1 MPSSARRS
9 RSVKEATQEVGL
21 PVVGSREACL
31 VEELLV
37 VDFRAASRAAT
48 QEVHLVVLQAVDSLE
63 ASRAATQEVHLV
75 VLQAVDSLE
84 ASRAATQEALLAVL
98 LEDRP
103 EASPEVHQVELLA
116 VDFQVA
122 LPVELLAHLLQLAV
136 SQEACQAAVLLV
148 AHQVVCQ
155 VAVLPV
161 ALRAVVSQAVCLLA
175 HLSRLVVSQEALLMA
190 EPQKFQAVLPTV
202 ELLVAHQA
210 VSQVA
215 CLPVHLSR
223 LEDFQAAHL
232 VVSQAVLQT
241 AEPREPQH
249 QQVASLTDPTVSP
262 TQAFPNSLAPSP
274 STTNS
279 HPPPPPSSSVKIP
292 PSPASRSS
300 TLLTVF
306 LLAVLLALPTHL
318 VFHSHSLASRALH
331 QASRCPRAAHP
342 TLSHPT
348 LPASQATKSRRS
360 PCRLKLLAS
369 LARPSPL
376 VDSLARP
383 SPLVDSLVV
392 LCPPVDSQASLV
404 VHLTRAFLRCQPRL
418 RLLRA
423 DRVQLA
429 ASQLSLASHQM
440 TGARRMMAGGGT
452 RSWIC

>member
-48 QEVHLVVLQAVDSLE
+48 QEVHLVVLLE
-63 ASRAATQEVHLV
+63 EAHLV
-75 VLQAVDSLE
+75 VPQAVDSLE

-210 VSQVA
+210 ISQVA

-376 VDSLARP
+376 VDSL
-383 SPLVDSLVV
+383 VV

-404 VHLTRAFLRCQPRL
+404 VHLARAFLRCQPRL